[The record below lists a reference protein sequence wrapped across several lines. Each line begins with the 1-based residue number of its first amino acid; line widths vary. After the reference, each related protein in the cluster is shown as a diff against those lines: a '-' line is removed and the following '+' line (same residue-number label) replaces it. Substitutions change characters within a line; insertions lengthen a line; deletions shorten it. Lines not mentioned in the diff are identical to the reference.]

1 MINIDGSSLISA
13 LTVNIIPTLIGSG
26 LTLVGVC
33 WIHRL
38 QKKDTD
44 RRDTEHVHGLRQA
57 FHDEIE
63 TLWEIY
69 QAGAG
74 ADIVALA
81 NNEPMLSHWPLTQD
95 YFTIYNANASSIGKI
110 KDQELRKQIIATY
123 TKARTM
129 IDTVRLN
136 NDLLQQWE
144 RDCFLFQETRNPV
157 YESHANARHKA
168 LVEYATALKESHSG
182 LESATSELL
191 HRLRGNPY
199 GHPSSAAKY

>member
-1 MINIDGSSLISA
+1 MINFEWSTLTSTLTGSA
-13 LTVNIIPTLIGSG
+13 LTLA
-26 LTLVGVC
+26 GVY
-33 WIHRL
+33 WTHRL
-38 QKKDTD
+38 QKKDAD
-44 RRDTEHVHGLRQA
+44 RRDTEYVHGLRQA

-63 TLWEIY
+63 TLWEVY

-157 YESHANARHKA
+157 HESHANARHKA

-182 LESATSELL
+182 LESAASELL
-191 HRLRGNPY
+191 HRLRRNPY

>member
-1 MINIDGSSLISA
+1 MSTDLFNDTLTATALGALIGSSL
-13 LTVNIIPTLIGSG
+13 TLIGVC
-26 LTLVGVC
+26 LTH
-33 WIHRL
+33 WM
-38 QKKDTD
+38 QKRETA
-44 RRDTEHVHGLRQA
+44 RRDVEHIHGSLQA

-63 TLWEIY
+63 TLWEVY

-74 ADIVALA
+74 TDIAALA
-81 NNEPMLSHWPLTQD
+81 SNEPMLSHWPLTQD

-110 KDQELRKQIIATY
+110 KNQELRKQVIATY

-157 YESHANARHKA
+157 HESHANARYKT
-168 LVEYATALKESHSG
+168 LVEYAKALKESHSG
-182 LESATSELL
+182 LESAASELL
-191 HRLRGNPY
+191 HHLQKNPY
-199 GHPSSAAKY
+199 GHPARSN